1 MRNDSVHTELAALRR
16 DYDAVVAENIRL
28 KAAMTPDRTAILAEN
43 LGLTY
48 GMARIIAFLAT
59 GGVKSRDDI
68 AMVCGKEDYNIRT
81 IDSAIK
87 RIRKV
92 AGKKIVITAVYGGGY
107 ELRGQYLSV
116 VRSILKGG
124 A

>member
-68 AMVCGKEDYNIRT
+68 TMVCGKEDYNIRT